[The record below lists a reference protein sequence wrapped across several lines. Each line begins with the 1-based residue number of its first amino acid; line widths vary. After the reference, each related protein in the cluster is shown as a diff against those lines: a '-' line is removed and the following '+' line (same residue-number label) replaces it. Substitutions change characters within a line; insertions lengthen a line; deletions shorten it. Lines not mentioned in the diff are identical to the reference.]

1 MCIRDRNVVY
11 WLFFR
16 IEFLEIIKIDN
27 KKTRI
32 SVREDDR
39 LFKEIISFLKLNIIP
54 MDKNEETTNCGS
66 FVNLKK
72 CIIM

>member
-1 MCIRDRNVVY
+1 M
-11 WLFFR
+11 
-16 IEFLEIIKIDN
+16 KIDN

-66 FVNLKK
+66 FVNLKN

>member
-1 MCIRDRNVVY
+1 M
-11 WLFFR
+11 FFR
-16 IEFLEIIKIDN
+16 IEFLEIMKIDN

-54 MDKNEETTNCGS
+54 MDKNEETINCGS
-66 FVNLKK
+66 FVNLKN

>member
-1 MCIRDRNVVY
+1 VVY

-16 IEFLEIIKIDN
+16 IEFLEIMKIDN

-54 MDKNEETTNCGS
+54 MDKNEEATNCGS
-66 FVNLKK
+66 FVNLKN